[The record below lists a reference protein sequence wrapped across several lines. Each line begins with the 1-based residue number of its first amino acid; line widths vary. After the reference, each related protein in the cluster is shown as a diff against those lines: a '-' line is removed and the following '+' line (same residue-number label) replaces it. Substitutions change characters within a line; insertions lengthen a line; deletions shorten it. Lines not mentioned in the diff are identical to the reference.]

1 MQTINCR
8 GRLLDLRISRVM
20 GILNVSPDSFYDG
33 GRYMVE
39 SAILRQ
45 VEKMLVDGA
54 DIIDV
59 GGMSSRPGA
68 TIISEKEEM
77 GRVLPTIKAIL
88 KRFPACILSVDTIRS
103 EVARSAV
110 GEGVGMINDISA
122 GELDERMFS
131 TVAELSVPYVL
142 MHIRGIPKT
151 MQNDPAYKDVT
162 LEILDYLIAKVGRL
176 RELGVKD
183 IVIDPG
189 FGFGKTVGHNFEL
202 LGSLDVLGILGLPVL
217 VGLSR
222 KSMIHKTLGVTAGE
236 ALNGTTALHV
246 VALERGAKILRVH
259 DVKEAKEVI
268 RLFEQL
274 EATRP
279 KK

>member
-1 MQTINCR
+1 MQTINCG
-8 GRLLDLRISRVM
+8 GRLLDLRVSRVM

-103 EVARSAV
+103 DVARSAV

-122 GELDERMFS
+122 GEMDERMFP

-151 MQNDPAYKDVT
+151 MQNDPAYKNVT

>member
-1 MQTINCR
+1 MQTINCG
-8 GRLLDLRISRVM
+8 GRLLDLRVSRVM

-33 GRYMVE
+33 GRYIVE

-103 EVARSAV
+103 DVARSAV

-151 MQNDPAYKDVT
+151 MQDDPAYKDVT

>member
-1 MQTINCR
+1 MQTINCG
-8 GRLLDLRISRVM
+8 GRLLDLRVSRVM

-68 TIISEKEEM
+68 TIISEEDEI
-77 GRVLPTIKAIL
+77 GRVLPTVKAIL
-88 KRFPACILSVDTIRS
+88 KLFPECILSVDTIRS

-122 GELDERMFS
+122 GEMDERMFP

-151 MQNDPAYKDVT
+151 MQDDPEYKDVT